1 MKESSKQDNIQ
12 NGFEEQLNKKPVL
25 EPYADLKMIEDLKR
39 AKRFDN
45 HTKTEII
52 NPRMGLIPPKPKKE
66 ESSKN
71 NIEKRP
77 AEKQVVQ
84 PKEVKNV
91 VPPKQIVQPKIK
103 TVPKATE
110 TNTSKPEPKLVPKPI
125 QKQEQKIVTTQVPKT
140 VVKPEPK
147 PVIKPVAKPEPKPE
161 PPKEPELV
169 LIEEQVESAVE
180 IPQMPARTKK
190 PGVIDIKKIIGAPK
204 SMKSINTEIKTI
216 VAKGLADGIK
226 IYLLEIGVYDVNR
239 GYNASKLPH
248 EITNFI
254 KQTNNNRFNSTA
266 LAARFGVE
274 LDADHEDLEMVKFL
288 SIKDLFDEIGE
299 NYPKSQIIRTTEDI
313 LDRDSNRFTLY
324 EKKKME
330 ELFEMNGIEL
340 PTDED

>member
-45 HTKTEII
+45 HTETEII

-110 TNTSKPEPKLVPKPI
+110 TNTLKPEPKPVPKPI
-125 QKQEQKIVTTQVPKT
+125 QKHEQKIVTTQVPKT

-204 SMKSINTEIKTI
+204 SMKSITCCTLLYINLPKKSTE
-216 VAKGLADGIK
+216 
-226 IYLLEIGVYDVNR
+226 
-239 GYNASKLPH
+239 
-248 EITNFI
+248 
-254 KQTNNNRFNSTA
+254 
-266 LAARFGVE
+266 
-274 LDADHEDLEMVKFL
+274 
-288 SIKDLFDEIGE
+288 
-299 NYPKSQIIRTTEDI
+299 
-313 LDRDSNRFTLY
+313 
-324 EKKKME
+324 
-330 ELFEMNGIEL
+330 
-340 PTDED
+340 